1 MFDYGFS
8 NMKKPFERA
17 KLMQKG
23 RLLLAGVEWH
33 LIDLPRRDNH
43 SSHGLVCFECAAAI
57 NILALVITFFCFF

>member
-8 NMKKPFERA
+8 NMKKPAERA

-23 RLLLAGVEWH
+23 RLLLVGIEWH
-33 LIDLPRRDNH
+33 LIDLPWRDNH
-43 SSHGLVCFECAAAI
+43 SSYGLVRFECAAAI

>member
-8 NMKKPFERA
+8 NMKKPAERG

-33 LIDLPRRDNH
+33 LVDLSRRDNH
-43 SSHGLVCFECAAAI
+43 SSHSLVRFECAAAI
-57 NILALVITFFCFF
+57 NILVRVIAFFCFF